1 MMLLPVV
8 RDYFRSTIFLS
19 TYPRLVAKEE
29 LIKELT
35 VQIARLNPMLKE
47 GRDSTVHFLTREA
60 ADEEKRILDERLEK
74 AKETLKQKDAVIKD
88 KDARIAA
95 LNEQCTWW
103 QTIIKRI
110 CAGSLYRGTL
120 QWRRHKQ
127 T

>member
-8 RDYFRSTIFLS
+8 RDFRSIIYFPLTP
-19 TYPRLVAKEE
+19 TVAQEE

-47 GRDSTVHFLTREA
+47 GRNSTIHFLTREA
-60 ADEEKRILDERLEK
+60 ADEEKRILEERLEK

-95 LNEQCTWW
+95 LDQQCTW
-103 QTIIKRI
+103 R
-110 CAGSLYRGTL
+110 L
-120 QWRRHKQ
+120 
-127 T
+127 